1 MIFTYSIWEQF
12 CKSLSE
18 KGIRSVTAKSL
29 LSESLGGTIHD
40 TRWVNLKHD
49 VESTPSKALMLAQIE
64 AKYGHQATYYVQSY
78 LMTKENRQLFDEIQK
93 LGHEVT
99 YHHDVMDGGKGDL
112 DKAITIFNE
121 NLEKFKHLGFEV
133 ETVCQHGNPM
143 STYENRDFFRSEKVR
158 GIYPKMADIM
168 VNFGEMI
175 GLQYVYV
182 SDVGMSFKIV
192 KDPVNSDK
200 IKEDEKYIVL
210 GTLDKVVE
218 EIVAHP
224 QGNYMISS
232 HPHRYY
238 QSYLKAWLK
247 TTVFTVVRSCA
258 KILFKIPGFKKFVFK
273 FNFISKKL

>member
-1 MIFTYSIWEQF
+1 MIFTYTKWECF
-12 CKSLSE
+12 CKALAE
-18 KGIRSVTAKSL
+18 VGIHSVTAKSL
-29 LSESLGGTIHD
+29 LGGASEQN
-40 TRWVNLKHD
+40 RWVNLKHD
-49 VESTPSKALMLAQIE
+49 VESTPSKALRLAQIE

-78 LMTKENRQLFDEIQK
+78 LMTEENRQLFDEIQK

-99 YHHDVMDGGKGDL
+99 YHHDVMDGGMGDL
-112 DKAITIFNE
+112 DKAVTIFNE
-121 NLEKFKHLGFEV
+121 NLEKFKDLGFEV
-133 ETVCQHGNPM
+133 KTVCQHGNPM
-143 STYENRDFFRSEKVR
+143 SSFENRDFFRSEKIR

-175 GLQYVYV
+175 GKQYVYV

-210 GTLDKVVE
+210 GTLDKVAE
-218 EIVAHP
+218 EIAAHP
-224 QGNYMISS
+224 HGNYMISS
-232 HPHRYY
+232 HPHRYF
-238 QSYLKAWLK
+238 QSYFKAWLK
-247 TTVFTVVRSCA
+247 TTVFIVVRSCA